1 MSLKAQVN
9 RFRRS
14 VMQGLTKGIGSN
26 SIQKL
31 KNTNN
36 ELVVKNVLIS
46 RPNQRLGNTLL
57 ITPLIQEIVKTF
69 PEVKIDLFVKGKV
82 APIIF
87 SNYPQV
93 DQIIELPK
101 KPFKELLAYIKVW
114 FKLRQKNYDL
124 VINVEKSSSSGRL
137 STTFA
142 KGQYK
147 LYGDEFLKNET
158 DEDQVHYG
166 KYPVYQFRKF
176 VELFTKKEDNST
188 YPILNIQLTAEEIA
202 KGKATLATLGNDPN
216 KKTLAFFTYATG
228 AKCYPVEWWTNFYN
242 LFYPK
247 YADQYNLIEILPV
260 ENISML
266 EHKLPEF
273 YSKDVREIAAVMHN
287 CELVV
292 AADSGMMHLSVAAPS
307 KTIGLFKLTS
317 PVKYRPYGKGNSFII
332 ANDDNEQGALNRVDE
347 TLHII

>member
-1 MSLKAQVN
+1 MSFKAKIN
-9 RFRRS
+9 HFRR
-14 VMQGLTKGIGSN
+14 VIMQGLTQGIGNN

-31 KNTNN
+31 ENTNQ

-69 PEVKIDLFVKGKV
+69 PDAKIDLFVKGKV
-82 APIIF
+82 APIVF
-87 SNYPQV
+87 ANYPQV

-101 KPFKELLAYIKVW
+101 KPFKELFAYIKVW
-114 FKLRQKNYDL
+114 FKLREKNYDL

-142 KGQYK
+142 KAKYK
-147 LYGDEFLKNET
+147 LYGDEFIKNEV
-158 DEDQVHYG
+158 DEDQIHYG

-176 VELFTKKEDNST
+176 VELFTKKEASAP
-188 YPILNIQLTAEEIA
+188 YPILNIQLTQQEIEQ
-202 KGKATLATLGNDPN
+202 GKTTLNKIFQDSN

-228 AKCYPVEWWTNFYN
+228 AKCYPVEWWNDFYA
-242 LFYPK
+242 LFHEK
-247 YADQYNLIEILPV
+247 FADQYNLIEILPV

-266 EHKLPEF
+266 EHKLPEY

-287 CELVV
+287 CELLV
-292 AADSGMMHLSVAAPS
+292 AADSGMMHLSVAAPT
-307 KTIGLFKLTS
+307 KTIGLFKLTL
-317 PVKYRPYGKGNSFII
+317 PIKYCPYGNGNSYIM
-332 ANDDNEQGALNRVDE
+332 ANDDNQQGVLNKMIE
-347 TLHII
+347 TLKV

>member
-1 MSLKAQVN
+1 MSFKANVN
-9 RFRRS
+9 SFRRTI
-14 VMQGLTKGIGSN
+14 MQGLTQGIGTKY
-26 SIQKL
+26 IKKL
-31 KNTNN
+31 QNTNS

-57 ITPLIQEIVKTF
+57 ITPLVQEIVQTF
-69 PEVKIDLFVKGKV
+69 PDAKIDLFVKGKV

-87 SNYPQV
+87 SNYPQI

-101 KPFKELLAYIKVW
+101 KPFKALIAYMKVW
-114 FKLRQKNYDL
+114 LTLRQKNYDL

-142 KGQYK
+142 KAKYK
-147 LYGDEFLKNET
+147 LYGDEFIKNET

-176 VELFTKKEDNST
+176 VELFTKTENNNI
-188 YPILNIQLTAEEIA
+188 YPILNIQLTDAEIA
-202 KGKATLATLGNDPN
+202 QGKATLQTLSQDSS

-247 YADQYNLIEILPV
+247 YAEQYNLIEILPV

-273 YSKDVREIAAVMHN
+273 YSKDVREIAAVMYN

-332 ANDDNEQGALNRVDE
+332 ANDDNEQGVLDRIEE
-347 TLHII
+347 TLRIN